1 MGDLSKDFEIG
12 LKKIL
17 AFNDEIIVF
26 QTQIFKTCLFYNLSG
41 QKAKKYYRDIRKT
54 I

>member
-1 MGDLSKDFEIG
+1 MGDLQDFEIG
-12 LKKIL
+12 AKKIL

-26 QTQIFKTCLFYNLSG
+26 QTQILKPVCF
-41 QKAKKYYRDIRKT
+41 I